1 MNLDCLEKVRKIF
14 SALNVFGRKLHV
26 FWEGIPKARAE
37 GKTMCFWWEAKKYKI
52 IALIGFWVFFSL
64 MIFKNPKPEEA
75 NCPNLDSHKPDFCNQ
90 PLINRDLLWL

>member
-1 MNLDCLEKVRKIF
+1 
-14 SALNVFGRKLHV
+14 
-26 FWEGIPKARAE
+26 
-37 GKTMCFWWEAKKYKI
+37 MCFGKVSQKQGQRERPCAFGWEAKKYKI

-75 NCPNLDSHKPDFCNQ
+75 NCPNLGSHKPDLCNQ